1 MIILGIDPGLRHTG
15 WGVIRD
21 NGAPRKLDYIASG
34 VIHPSVGA
42 GLADRLHNILRCT
55 RELAEQYRPDECAV
69 EETIVNMNMRA
80 SLHLAHARAAA
91 ICGVRD
97 GAVATICEYSPASIK
112 KAVGGAGDKSKDGVF
127 RIVKALLGNPEIEA
141 LDASDALACAITHA
155 LKPRI
160 VIRGEGMPRLVTR
173 SGRIHY
179 A

>member
-1 MIILGIDPGLRHTG
+1 MIILGIDPGIRHTG

-21 NGAPRKLDYIASG
+21 NGRARKLEYIASG
-34 VIHPSVGA
+34 VVHPNVGA
-42 GLADRLHNILRCT
+42 ALADRLHIILRST
-55 RELAEQYRPDECAV
+55 RELAQRYCPDECAV
-69 EETIVNMNMRA
+69 EETIVNMNMRT

-97 GAVATICEYSPASIK
+97 GAVETICEYSPASIK
-112 KAVGGAGDKSKDGVF
+112 KAVGGCGDKSKDGVF

-141 LDASDALACAITHA
+141 LDASDALACAIAHA

-160 VIRGEGMPRLVTR
+160 AIRGEGMPRLVTR